1 MIKKYCIILGSLALF
16 TGCEINDDYYDR
28 DQFIRTENLEQYGC
42 YNTKENLFVPSLRG
56 NEFIIINN
64 SYDYRKLVQGCNA
77 AIDFRY
83 FDLIIGQYWVE
94 SNTED
99 IKYVYRKNRFN
110 EFILS
115 VDFLQNWGGRPRY
128 VTYHAIVPKL
138 HPNDP
143 VYVETAEL
151 LP

>member
-1 MIKKYCIILGSLALF
+1 MIRKYCTILGALLLF
-16 TGCEINDDYYDR
+16 TACDLNDDYYDR
-28 DQFIRTENLEQYGC
+28 DMFIRTESLEQYGC
-42 YNTKENLFVPSLRG
+42 YNTKDNLFVPTLRG

-64 SYDYRKLVQGCNA
+64 SSDYRKLVQGCNA
-77 AIDFRY
+77 AIDFRN

-99 IKYVYRKNRFN
+99 IKYVYKKNRYN

-115 VDFLQNWGGRPRY
+115 VDFLQNWGGRPRF

-143 VYVETAEL
+143 VFVETAEYR
-151 LP
+151 P